1 MTIKKKVKVIYLVTD
16 AGKKS
21 PLINLYSIPTKCPFC
36 HSFQKPEPIS
46 FHFNYNDDA
55 IVQFSCVSD
64 KCKSTFS
71 AFYLK
76 GSKGTEQYHFL
87 SFI

>member
-1 MTIKKKVKVIYLVTD
+1 MTKKNNEKVIYLATN
-16 AGKKS
+16 GEENT

-46 FHFNYNDDA
+46 FHFNYNDA
-55 IVQFSCVSD
+55 LVQFSCVTD

-71 AFYLK
+71 AFYIK
-76 GSKGTEQYHFL
+76 GSYGKEQYHFL
-87 SFI
+87 SFV